1 MIRLTT
7 NPDCP
12 SRLSTLQSAHKPVR
26 GQSELVG
33 VLVALLWERG
43 ALTSMAAVAVALSAA
58 SSREERAQAAKAVE
72 ATRLRPKRF
81 LIEPQR

>member
-1 MIRLTT
+1 LIRLTT

-33 VLVALLWERG
+33 VLVAVFWGRG

-58 SSREERAQAAKAVE
+58 SSREERVQATRAVE
-72 ATRLRPKRF
+72 ASRIRAKRF
-81 LIEPQR
+81 LIETQR